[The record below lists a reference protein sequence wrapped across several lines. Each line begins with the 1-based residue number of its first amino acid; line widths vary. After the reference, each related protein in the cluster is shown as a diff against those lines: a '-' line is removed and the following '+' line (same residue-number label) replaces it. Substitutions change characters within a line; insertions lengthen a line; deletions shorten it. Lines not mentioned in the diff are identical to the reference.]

1 MTALATLF
9 ALALALKYLWLLVA
23 AVMLAGVVHVVRA
36 MITAASEQRALAW
49 REAQQVAARAD
60 EQQEL
65 VLAGD
70 ERGVYGMYE
79 PAL

>member
-1 MTALATLF
+1 M
-9 ALALALKYLWLLVA
+9 
-23 AVMLAGVVHVVRA
+23 HVVRA

-79 PAL
+79 PAV